1 MKTKVK
7 IVAILV
13 ALFTVNLTF
22 SQTENVKG
30 KVISSSGGLPLP
42 GVNVI
47 VKGSQNSTTTDVDG
61 SFILKDVAPK
71 SMLVFSFIG
80 FKSQEVA
87 MNSQK
92 NLVITLVEESAKLD
106 EVVVIGYGTQKKKD
120 LTGAVGIVNVQK
132 TMTSRSV
139 TNIQELLAGS
149 VPGLNVT
156 KASGAPGSGAS
167 LNIRG
172 TSTIGGSSGVLVII
186 DGFPGNIYTLNPND
200 IESISVLKDAASAAI
215 YGSRAANGVLL
226 VTTKKGKNTGKAVV
240 EINTSMSTQT
250 PQFQVDFVGSA
261 DYMKLWDQ
269 GLKNDGKPALYGAQG
284 LADLAAGKY
293 ADNKWYKEIYKQ
305 SSLLSNQFVSV
316 SGSSDAI
323 TYRIAGSYDSQEGTL
338 PNNDY
343 KRYVFHPYMSVKV
356 SSKLKIDANIQ
367 YTQTYVNTPQGG
379 TDAWQVL
386 AARIAPIYPIYT
398 KNGQYATGSA
408 NFGNPIAG
416 ENEGGFVENKY
427 LELFTIIG
435 ATYTPLKNWNI
446 VGNFARTSLDQQ
458 TRNRSLTYNLYN
470 DNGDIVR
477 KNNLLPSLTET
488 YTNAFRNT
496 YQITTDYS
504 YTLNEKH
511 SFKILGGFS
520 EEQSTNGFFS
530 AYRELLPFSNIH
542 SLATG
547 SSANQQTN
555 GSESEVAIQSLF
567 SRLNYEYDGRYLFQ
581 VNVRADG
588 SSRFASGHKWGTFP
602 SLSAGWNVHKES
614 FFKVPVI
621 TQLKLRASWGT
632 LGDAEKVGAYA
643 TANIL
648 DYNPQIYGFNGNAV
662 PGALNSIAVDKNI
675 TWELSKQTNLGID
688 LGFFNQ
694 KVVVSADYFYNKRQ
708 NILTPTVVPVEF
720 GLSGPV
726 SNLYKLD
733 NSGFEFLI
741 GYNDNY
747 KDFRWGTDFN
757 FSFSKNKVVYIG
769 EGSDGKPLDFM
780 INGNSYTKVG
790 SQLNLPY
797 GQVADGLFQ
806 NSAEVLAQN
815 QGVNIFPG
823 NIKYKDVDGNGV
835 VDGNDRAV
843 LNNKV
848 PIRFGFNLNFGWR
861 DFDFSVNGSGSVN
874 GYRYISGYEGWAFY
888 LSQNARPWALDNWT
902 PENPDASYPRIS
914 LQNTANDTRY
924 SSFWLKKASY
934 LKFQNIQ
941 IGYNF
946 PKSLLDKIKI
956 TSIRTYVSVQNL
968 ATISDYPG
976 FDPEGGYYPV
986 SRTIALG
993 FNFKF

>member
-1 MKTKVK
+1 MKVK
-7 IVAILV
+7 VKNLLILF
-13 ALFTVNLTF
+13 ALFMVNLTF
-22 SQTENVKG
+22 SQIESVKG
-30 KVISSSGGLPLP
+30 KLISSSGGLPLP

-47 VKGSQNSTTTDVDG
+47 VKGTQNGTTTDVDG
-61 SFILKDVAPK
+61 RFILKNVSPK
-71 SMLVFSFIG
+71 SVLVFSFLG
-80 FKSQEVA
+80 YKTQEANV
-87 MNSQK
+87 NNQK
-92 NLVITLVEESAKLD
+92 DLLITLVEESAKLD

-120 LTGAVGIVNVQK
+120 LTGAVGIVNVAK
-132 TMTSRSV
+132 TMNSRSV

-156 KASGAPGSGAS
+156 KGSGAPGSGAS

-226 VTTKKGKNTGKAVV
+226 VTTKKGKNSDKPVV
-240 EINTSMSTQT
+240 EINSSISSQK
-250 PQFQVDFVGSA
+250 PQFQVDFVGAA

-269 GLKNDGKPALYGAQG
+269 GLKNDGKPALYGEQG
-284 LADLAAGKY
+284 LIDLAAGKY
-293 ADNKWYKEIYKQ
+293 ADNKWYKEIYKK
-305 SSLLSNQFVSV
+305 SSMLTNQFVSV
-316 SGSSDAI
+316 SGGNEAL
-323 TYRIAGSYDSQEGTL
+323 TYRIAGSYDYQAGTL

-343 KRYVFHPYMSVKV
+343 KKYVFHPYLSVKV
-356 SSKLKIDANIQ
+356 SNKFKIDANIQ
-367 YTQTYVNTPQGG
+367 YTQTYINEPQGG
-379 TDAWQVL
+379 TDTWQVL

-398 KNGQYATGSA
+398 KNGQYGTGSA

-427 LELFTIIG
+427 LELFTILG
-435 ATYTPLKNWNI
+435 ATYSPLKNWNI
-446 VGNFARTSLDQQ
+446 IGNFARTSLDQQ

-488 YTNAFRNT
+488 YSSAFRNT
-496 YQITTDYS
+496 FQMTSDYA

-511 SFKILGGFS
+511 NFKILVGYS
-520 EEQSTNGFFS
+520 QEKSTNGFFS

-547 SSANQQTN
+547 SSTNQQTN
-555 GSESEVAIQSLF
+555 GNESEVAIQSMF
-567 SRLNYEYDGRYLFQ
+567 ARINYDYAGKYLFQ
-581 VNVRADG
+581 ANVRADG
-588 SSRFASGHKWGTFP
+588 SSRFARGHKWGTFP
-602 SLSAGWNVHKES
+602 SLSTGWNVHKES

-621 TQLKLRASWGT
+621 SQLKLRASWGT

-694 KVVVSADYFYNKRQ
+694 KIIVSADYFYNKRQ
-708 NILTPTVVPVEF
+708 NILTAPVVPVEF
-720 GLSGPV
+720 GLAGPV

-733 NSGFEFLI
+733 NSGFEFLTA
-741 GYNDNY
+741 YNDKSN
-747 KDFRWGTDFN
+747 DFKWGIDFN
-757 FSFSKNKVVYIG
+757 FSFSKNKVVYLG
-769 EGSDGKPLDFM
+769 EGNDGKPLDFM

-797 GQVADGLFQ
+797 GMVADGLFQ

-815 QGVNIFPG
+815 QGINIFPG
-823 NIKYKDVDGNGV
+823 NIKYKDLDGNGV
-835 VDGNDRAV
+835 VDGNDREV
-843 LNNKV
+843 LNSKV
-848 PIRFGFNLNFGWR
+848 PIRFGLNLNFGWK
-861 DFDFSVNGSGSVN
+861 DFDLSVNGNGSIN
-874 GYRYISGYEGWAFY
+874 GYRYISGYEGWAFF

-914 LQNTANDTRY
+914 LQNTSNDTKY

-941 IGYNF
+941 LGYNL
-946 PKSLLDKIKI
+946 PERVLEKVKIK
-956 TSIRTYVSVQNL
+956 SVRTYISIQNL

-976 FDPEGGYYPV
+976 FDPEGGYYPI

-993 FNFKF
+993 ANIKF